1 MHHVVPVLRCG
12 QETRD
17 PDTRGP
23 DTNSESA
30 RKDDKAEVGND
41 DMEVEAAADQPE
53 LHGAMDKGKEALS
66 GRAEVNSNAMDVETR
81 TADTSTEQTNEQA
94 TLVCE
99 R

>member
-17 PDTRGP
+17 PDERGP

-30 RKDDKAEVGND
+30 RKGVEAEG
-41 DMEVEAAADQPE
+41 DMEVEAAADKPE
-53 LHGAMDKGKEALS
+53 VHGAVDD
-66 GRAEVNSNAMDVETR
+66 SNAMEVETP
-81 TADTSTEQTNEQA
+81 TADTSKEHTNKQA
-94 TLVCE
+94 ALLCV

>member
-23 DTNSESA
+23 DTNSESD
-30 RKDDKAEVGND
+30 RKDDRKDDEAGVGND
-41 DMEVEAAADQPE
+41 DMEVEDAADQPE
-53 LHGAMDKGKEALS
+53 LHGAMDKG
-66 GRAEVNSNAMDVETR
+66 EVNSNAMDVESPA
-81 TADTSTEQTNEQA
+81 ADATTEQTNEQVA
-94 TLVCE
+94 LVCE